1 MPCYR
6 TCSEFIKS
14 NEPKQKGKEL
24 SKNWEIWDLRIL
36 ALYIL
41 VSQLCL
47 HFFGRRTKTKS
58 AVIMIKIV
66 WLLYLLSDLLAT
78 IALGKLSK
86 LAVNKNSKATDSS
99 SNTTTANTR
108 KIPMGNFTIGNA
120 TMGNQMLRVMWGPL
134 ILFYLGG
141 PDTIT
146 VLNLQENQ
154 LWMRHLIGLFTQGFR
169 AVYALI
175 ATWSYF
181 PQKKLLKAKPWSIE
195 GLISLLAV
203 LILIPGLIKYGE
215 RVWIIQSRNKYDGG
229 YVRLN
234 PSQVRVS
241 DSRPNAKRVLL
252 AYFCIQTLMPHCPD
266 YMCDG
271 RRVRD
276 LVRNFLKS
284 VRKDSFDAF
293 KLIEI
298 EMGLIYDMLFSKVG
312 TIFTLWGSILRF
324 LSLSLIV
331 SGFLVFLKS
340 DKPPPS
346 PGRVFEGD
354 DVITIILIAGAIFLE
369 IAGIVVQLF
378 SDWALVWACSDRIK
392 WATPLLSLH
401 EVLFSKSQRW
411 PGVIGQLSLLDFY
424 TKYDPNACTR
434 CLKGCF
440 VKCLGNTAWEYLF
453 GMGEAL
459 KGYKN
464 EKSLVPDVKKLII
477 SYLRKK
483 YDPSQTSTQ
492 KIAEV
497 DNSKTSTE
505 ETGGSEIVEPTSHE
519 KVADDGIWST
529 SGVTR
534 GEWTL
539 QKYDER
545 LKWSIEL
552 QFDKSIVIWHVAT
565 DVLYGL
571 DHGSDTVNR
580 KAVKM
585 LSDYMMYLLVECPTK
600 FPFCNKYDTFGK
612 DYDHLKELFIR
623 ELPSRQKRV
632 ENEGDTSNIANE
644 ADKLVEHM
652 KSHEPPK
659 RWAIL
664 ASIWAEM
671 LCYAAWRCRVKY
683 HIGELRH
690 GGEFLTRVWLL
701 QMHCDRT
708 LRRSSSS
715 MWSDLD
721 DLARKT
727 SEKGSDCSCF
737 GSTTT

>member
-6 TCSEFIKS
+6 TCEFNRS
-14 NEPKQKGKEL
+14 NKQNQKGIEL
-24 SKNWEIWDLRIL
+24 SKYWEIWDLRIL

-41 VSQLCL
+41 VSQLYL
-47 HFFGRRTKTKS
+47 HFFGRRRTKTKS
-58 AVIMIKIV
+58 AAIMIGSIS
-66 WLLYLLSDLLAT
+66 LLYVLSDLLAT
-78 IALGKLSK
+78 TALGKLSK

-99 SNTTTANTR
+99 SNTTTANTH

-120 TMGNQMLRVMWGPL
+120 TMGDQMLRVMWGPL

-146 VLNLQENQ
+146 VLSLQENQ
-154 LWMRHLIGLFTQGFR
+154 LWMKHLIGLFTLGFR

-181 PQKKLLKAKPWSIE
+181 PQKKLWKGKPWSIE
-195 GLISLLAV
+195 GLISLLAL

-215 RVWIIQSRNKYDGG
+215 RVWIIYSRNKYYGG
-229 YVRLN
+229 FVRLN

-241 DSRPNAKRVLL
+241 DSHPNARRVLL

-266 YMCDG
+266 YLCDG

-298 EMGLIYDMLFSKVG
+298 ELGLIYDMLFSKVG

-331 SGFLVFLKS
+331 SGLLVFLKS

-401 EVLFSKSQRW
+401 EVLFSKSKRW
-411 PGVIGQLSLLDFY
+411 PEAIGQLSLLDFC

-434 CLKGCF
+434 CLKVCF
-440 VKCLGNTAWEYLF
+440 VTCLGNTAGEYLY

-459 KGYKN
+459 KGYKE
-464 EKSLVPDVKKLII
+464 EKSLVPNVKKLII
-477 SYLRKK
+477 SYLREK
-483 YDPSQTSTQ
+483 YNPSQTSTQ

-505 ETGGSEIVEPTSHE
+505 EIGGSDS
-519 KVADDGIWST
+519 VADDGKLST

-539 QKYDER
+539 KKYDER
-545 LKWSIEL
+545 LKSWSIEL
-552 QFDKSIVIWHVAT
+552 QFHKSIVIWHVAT
-565 DVLYGL
+565 EVFYGL
-571 DHGSDTVNR
+571 DHGRDTVNR

-585 LSDYMMYLLVECPTK
+585 LSDYMVYLLVECPTK

-612 DYDHLKELFIR
+612 DYGHLKELFNR
-623 ELPSRQKRV
+623 EVPSGQRRI
-632 ENEGDTSNIANE
+632 ENEGDISYIANE
-644 ADKLVEHM
+644 AHNLVQHM
-652 KSHEPPK
+652 KSHEPPE

-664 ASIWAEM
+664 ESIWAEM
-671 LCYAAWRCRVKY
+671 LCYAAWRCRVKH
-683 HIGELRH
+683 HIEGLRH
-690 GGEFLTRVWLL
+690 GGEFITRVWLL

-708 LRRSSSS
+708 LRLSSYSLGTE
-715 MWSDLD
+715 LD
-721 DLARKT
+721 DITRKI
-727 SEKGSDCSCF
+727 SEKGCDCSCF

>member
-6 TCSEFIKS
+6 TCEFNTINKQ
-14 NEPKQKGKEL
+14 KQKGIEL
-24 SKNWEIWDLRIL
+24 SKYWEIWDLRII

-41 VSQLCL
+41 VSQLYL
-47 HFFGRRTKTKS
+47 LFFGRYRTKTKL

-66 WLLYLLSDLLAT
+66 GLLYVLSDSLAP

-86 LAVNKNSKATDSS
+86 LPVNKTSNATDNS
-99 SNTTTANTR
+99 SNATTANTH
-108 KIPMGNFTIGNA
+108 KFPMGNFTIGNA

-146 VLNLQENQ
+146 VLNRQENK
-154 LWMRHLIGLFTQGFR
+154 LWMRHLIGLFTLGFR
-169 AVYALI
+169 AVYSLI

-181 PQKKLLKAKPWSIE
+181 PQKKHWKAKPWSIE
-195 GLISLLAV
+195 GLISLLAL
-203 LILIPGLIKYGE
+203 LILTSGLIKYGE
-215 RVWIIQSRNKYDGG
+215 RVWILKSRNKYYGG
-229 YVRLN
+229 FVRLN

-266 YMCDG
+266 YIYMCVG
-271 RRVRD
+271 RRVKD

-298 EMGLIYDMLFSKVG
+298 ELGLIYDMLFSKVG

-331 SGFLVFLKS
+331 SGLLVFLKS

-354 DVITIILIAGAIFLE
+354 NVITIILIAGAIFLE

-401 EVLFSKSQRW
+401 EVLFSKRQRW
-411 PGVIGQLSLLDFY
+411 PEVIEQLSLLDFC
-424 TKYDPNACTR
+424 TKYDPNACIR
-434 CLKGCF
+434 CFKN
-440 VKCLGNTAWEYLF
+440 CLGNTAWDYLF
-453 GMGEAL
+453 DMGETL
-459 KGYKN
+459 KGYKK
-464 EKSLVPDVKKLII
+464 EKSLVPNVKKLII
-477 SYLRKK
+477 NYLREK

-492 KIAEV
+492 KIAGV

-505 ETGGSEIVEPTSHE
+505 ETGGSDIA
-519 KVADDGIWST
+519 ADYGKLST

-539 QKYDER
+539 KKYDER
-545 LKWSIEL
+545 LKWSIDEL
-552 QFDKSIVIWHVAT
+552 QFDRSIVIWHVAT
-565 DVLYGL
+565 EVCYRL
-571 DHGSDTVNR
+571 DHGRDSANR

-585 LSDYMMYLLVECPTK
+585 LSDYMMYLLVECSTS
-600 FPFCNKYDTFGK
+600 FPFCNKYDKIGT
-612 DYDHLKELFIR
+612 DYDRLKELFIR
-623 ELPSRQKRV
+623 EGLVPSKQNRV
-632 ENEGDTSNIANE
+632 ANEGNTPYIADE
-644 ADKLVEHM
+644 AQELVRHM
-652 KSHEPPK
+652 KEHPK

-664 ASIWAEM
+664 ESIWAEM
-671 LCYAAWRCRVKY
+671 LCCAAWRCQEKF
-683 HIGELRH
+683 HIEGLRH
-690 GGEFLTRVWLL
+690 GGEFLTHVWLV

-708 LRRSSSS
+708 LTRSSSS
-715 MWSDLD
+715 LGTESDDKTRD
-721 DLARKT
+721 DN
-727 SEKGSDCSCF
+727 EKDDNEKECDCSCF
-737 GSTTT
+737 GSPDT

>member
-6 TCSEFIKS
+6 TCEFNKS
-14 NEPKQKGKEL
+14 DKQEQKGIKL
-24 SKNWEIWDLRIL
+24 SKYWEIWDLRIL

-41 VSQLCL
+41 VSQLYL
-47 HFFGRRTKTKS
+47 HFFGRHRTKTKS
-58 AVIMIKIV
+58 AVIMIKSV
-66 WLLYLLSDLLAT
+66 WLLYLLSDLLAA

-86 LAVNKNSKATDSS
+86 LAVNKNSNATDNS
-99 SNTTTANTR
+99 SNTTTANTH

-120 TMGNQMLRVMWGPL
+120 TMGDQMLRVMWGPL

-181 PQKKLLKAKPWSIE
+181 PQKKLWKGKPWSIE
-195 GLISLLAV
+195 GLISLLAL

-215 RVWIIQSRNKYDGG
+215 RVWIIQSRNKYYGG
-229 YVRLN
+229 FVQLN

-266 YMCDG
+266 YICDG
-271 RRVRD
+271 RRVKD
-276 LVRNFLKS
+276 LVRNFLES
-284 VRKDSFDAF
+284 VRKESFDAF
-293 KLIEI
+293 KLIEV
-298 EMGLIYDMLFSKVG
+298 ELGLIYDMLFSKVG

-331 SGFLVFLKS
+331 SGLLVFLKS

-346 PGRVFEGD
+346 PGRVFEVD

-401 EVLFSKSQRW
+401 EVLFSERQRW
-411 PGVIGQLSLLDFY
+411 PGVIGQLSLLDFC

-440 VKCLGNTAWEYLF
+440 KNCFVKCLGYTVWEYLF
-453 GMGEAL
+453 GVGEAL
-459 KGYKN
+459 KGYKE
-464 EKSLVPDVKKLII
+464 EKSLVPNVQKLII
-477 SYLRKK
+477 SYLHEK

-505 ETGGSEIVEPTSHE
+505 ETGGSDI
-519 KVADDGIWST
+519 VADDGKLST
-529 SGVTR
+529 SGVTS
-534 GEWTL
+534 GQWTVK
-539 QKYDER
+539 KYDER
-545 LKWSIEL
+545 LKWSMGL
-552 QFDKSIVIWHVAT
+552 QFDKRIVIWHVAT
-565 DVLYGL
+565 EVFYGL
-571 DHGSDTVNR
+571 DHGRDTVNR

-600 FPFCNKYDTFGK
+600 FPFCNKYDTFGE

-623 ELPSRQKRV
+623 EVPSGQKLV
-632 ENEGDTSNIANE
+632 ENDVANE
-644 ADKLVEHM
+644 AHKLVQHM

-659 RWAIL
+659 RWDIL

-671 LCYAAWRCRVKY
+671 LCHAAWRCRVKY
-683 HIGELRH
+683 HISELRH

-708 LRRSSSS
+708 LRSSSS
-715 MWSDLD
+715 SLSTELD
-721 DLARKT
+721 DLAKKAGQK
-727 SEKGSDCSCF
+727 ECDCSCF